1 MGESLI
7 QLLHAF
13 PWALAAGLLIASVCA
28 LLGVFVILK
37 RVVFIGITLA
47 EVAACGIALAML
59 VGVPALAGAMTLTL
73 ATVGLLAL
81 PFESQ
86 RIPRDAVLGVLF
98 VGASSLSVLLV
109 SHSGLGLH
117 EVKALLYGDL
127 ILTSG
132 QDLGVI
138 AALLLP
144 AAAYLLLFLRPTL
157 YAFLDRE
164 AATVLGV
171 RPVRWELGF
180 FLLLGLVV
188 AAASKVAG
196 ALLVFCYL
204 VVPAATALLLSRRLG
219 FVLALA
225 VLAGAF
231 STLVGMAVSFATDL
245 PTNQTIV
252 AVTCLGFLLTGM
264 GVAVGH
270 YGVRRV
276 RSGPAESQVPAGRA
290 RASAENHPRG
300 AGSGAAGSRPPEH

>member
-1 MGESLI
+1 MSHSL
-7 QLLHAF
+7 LDLVRSF
-13 PWALAAGLLIASVCA
+13 PYALVAGALIALVCA

-59 VGVPALAGAMTLTL
+59 AGFPPLAGALALTL

-98 VGASSLSVLLV
+98 VAASSLSVLLV
-109 SHSGLGLH
+109 AHSGLGLH

-132 QDLGVI
+132 RDAAVVAAVLI
-138 AALLLP
+138 PAAL
-144 AAAYLLLFLRPTL
+144 YLLLFLRPTL

-164 AATVLGV
+164 SATVLGV
-171 RPVRWELGF
+171 KPVRWQLGF
-180 FLLLGLVV
+180 FLVLGLVV

-196 ALLVFCYL
+196 SLLVFCYL

-219 FVLALA
+219 VALALA
-225 VLAGAF
+225 ALLALLA
-231 STLVGMAVSFATDL
+231 TVAGMSASFAADL

-252 AVTCLGFLLTGM
+252 AVACAAFLVVL
-264 GVAVGH
+264 VAVALSKRWQ
-270 YGVRRV
+270 RRL
-276 RSGPAESQVPAGRA
+276 PADSPETRT
-290 RASAENHPRG
+290 
-300 AGSGAAGSRPPEH
+300 AADDAQSLHNEGDME

>member
-1 MGESLI
+1 MSHTLFDI
-7 QLLHAF
+7 VRSFPYALL
-13 PWALAAGLLIASVCA
+13 AGVLIALVCA

-47 EVAACGIALAML
+47 EVAACGIAIAILA
-59 VGVPALAGAMTLTL
+59 GIPPLAGAMGLTL

-81 PFESQ
+81 PFENR

-98 VGASSLSVLLV
+98 VAASSLSVLLV

-132 QDLGVI
+132 RDAAVI
-138 AALLLP
+138 AAVLIP
-144 AAAYLLLFLRPTL
+144 AALYLLLFLRPTL

-171 RPVRWELGF
+171 KPVRWELGF
-180 FLLLGLVV
+180 FLVLGLVV

-196 ALLVFCYL
+196 SLLVFCYL
-204 VVPAATALLLSRRLG
+204 VVPATTALLLSRRLG
-219 FVLALA
+219 VALALA
-225 VLAGAF
+225 ALFALLA
-231 STLVGMAVSFATDL
+231 TVVGMSASFAADL

-252 AVTCLGFLLTGM
+252 AVACAAFLVVL
-264 GVAVGH
+264 VAVALGKRGQ
-270 YGVRRV
+270 YRFAAPSPGTRAADDVQ
-276 RSGPAESQVPAGRA
+276 RSHTEGGR
-290 RASAENHPRG
+290 E
-300 AGSGAAGSRPPEH
+300 

>member
-1 MGESLI
+1 MSHSL
-7 QLLHAF
+7 LDLVRSF
-13 PWALAAGLLIASVCA
+13 PYALVAGALIALVCA

-59 VGVPALAGAMTLTL
+59 AGLPPLAGALALTL

-98 VGASSLSVLLV
+98 VAASSLSVLLV
-109 SHSGLGLH
+109 AHSGLGLH

-132 QDLGVI
+132 RDAAVVAAVLI
-138 AALLLP
+138 PAAL
-144 AAAYLLLFLRPTL
+144 YLLLFLRPTL

-164 AATVLGV
+164 SATVLGV
-171 RPVRWELGF
+171 KPVRWQLGF
-180 FLLLGLVV
+180 FLVLGLVV

-196 ALLVFCYL
+196 SLLVFCYL

-219 FVLALA
+219 VALALA
-225 VLAGAF
+225 ALLALLA
-231 STLVGMAVSFATDL
+231 TVAGMSASFAADL

-252 AVTCLGFLLTGM
+252 AVACAVFLVVLVA
-264 GVAVGH
+264 VAVG
-270 YGVRRV
+270 RRGQH
-276 RSGPAESQVPAGRA
+276 RLPGGSPETRA
-290 RASAENHPRG
+290 
-300 AGSGAAGSRPPEH
+300 AADDAQTPHNEGDME